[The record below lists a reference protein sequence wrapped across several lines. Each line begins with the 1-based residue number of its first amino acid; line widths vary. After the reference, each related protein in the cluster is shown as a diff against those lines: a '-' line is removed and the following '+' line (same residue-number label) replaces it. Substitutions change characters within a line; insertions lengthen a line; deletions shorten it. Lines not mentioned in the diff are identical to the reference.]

1 MEEKDIILIN
11 RILDGECTEELLK
24 QLKQWIEADETNRK
38 EFESYKQLW
47 HSTHSKSPSA
57 EKVAMARKKLLNHI
71 SRQQK
76 TERHRRM
83 RKIMAWSAAA
93 VVALMVSFTA
103 AYVHFTSPQEM
114 PLAEVEAMEVKA
126 PAMTATIMTADGETI
141 DVENNVVSK
150 DSNSEKENI
159 VEQITEEDGLLDFSN
174 LKAAVDTKTTV

>member
-11 RILDGECTEELLK
+11 RILGGECTEELLK

-126 PAMTATIMTADGETI
+126 PAMAATIMTADGETI

-174 LKAAVDTKTTV
+174 L